1 VDALTPEGSSFSGKT
16 ALGIACATLSGAMA
30 ELLLDSGADPNY
42 RDAGGRS
49 AIRYCVSRSAD
60 SQSNPEI
67 ECPKIVRAMLSHGLD
82 VNGFVD
88 DDSNTMLNR
97 ACKAEHEGYASKTI
111 MIRLFLDAGADVNI
125 SNRFGETPLMHA
137 SGKDFDKLGDIQ
149 LLLLEKGADTTM
161 KDSNGNTA
169 LHYAAGN
176 SSAAGA
182 KTLAENLLDY
192 GADAKA
198 VNNRSKTAL
207 DIAVERGNEALSKF
221 LLKAM

>member
-1 VDALTPEGSSFSGKT
+1 
-16 ALGIACATLSGAMA
+16 
-30 ELLLDSGADPNY
+30 
-42 RDAGGRS
+42 
-49 AIRYCVSRSAD
+49 
-60 SQSNPEI
+60 
-67 ECPKIVRAMLSHGLD
+67 MLKHGFDL
-82 VNGFVD
+82 NRFVD

-97 ACKAEHEGYASKTI
+97 ACKAEHEGYATKTI
-111 MIRLFLDAGADVNI
+111 IIRSFLDAGADVNI

-137 SGKDFDKLGDIQ
+137 SGKDFSSLGDIQ
-149 LLLLEKGADTTM
+149 LLLLEKGADTVAR
-161 KDSNGNTA
+161 DRNGDTA

-182 KTLAENLLDY
+182 KTLTENLLDY

-207 DIAVERGNEALSKF
+207 DIAVERGKEALAKL